1 MNYVAN
7 ILRQNLTAGCEDG
20 KASKEEQSVGSEEN
34 TTVGLLR
41 DLCATPAAVD
51 APGRKQELTE
61 NMQ

>member
-7 ILRQNLTAGCEDG
+7 MLRQSLGSGHEDG

-41 DLCATPAAVD
+41 ELCATPAVTNVSD
-51 APGRKQELTE
+51 RKQELAE